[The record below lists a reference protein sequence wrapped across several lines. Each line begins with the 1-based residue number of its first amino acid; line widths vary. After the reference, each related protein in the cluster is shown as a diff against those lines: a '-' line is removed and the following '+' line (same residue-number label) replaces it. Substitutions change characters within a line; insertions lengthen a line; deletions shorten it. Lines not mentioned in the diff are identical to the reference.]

1 MALSNE
7 IRIVRQ
13 KAFLSQTEF
22 ANRLNASYT
31 TVNRWETN
39 KMRPSLAMLK
49 KIKAFCEENGI
60 DYEPLEAAFLGRE

>member
-22 ANRLNASYT
+22 AKHLGASYT
-31 TVNRWETN
+31 TVNRWENGKSTPTFE
-39 KMRPSLAMLK
+39 KMRRLRE
-49 KIKAFCEENGI
+49 FCENRNISFNIIQEKENV
-60 DYEPLEAAFLGRE
+60 